1 MGYAQV
7 FDRIKAGGVLLL
19 DGGTGTELERRGV
32 AMNDQAWCAM
42 AAVTDFDTLV
52 DVHADYIARGADVI
66 TVNAY
71 ASSRLMLE
79 DAGYGARFE
88 EINRRACEAAL
99 TARDRSGRD
108 DVLIAG
114 SVSHMIPMQQGTQNS
129 DPVRRPGLE
138 TIGAAFAEL
147 AALQKDCGCD
157 LLLLEMMFDPPRMA
171 LAYEGAKADRTAGLG
186 RALGALGGRR
196 IGCRISDGRRY
207 SFHGDC
213 RRDGRLAG
221 GCGWH
226 HAFTVG
232 CDGTGDRYFED
243 SPFGTADGLSGFR
256 IFRNAALAVSRHYR
270 AGRFCPICPPMAAV
284 RGADSRRL
292 LWAWARAYRGAGSPE
307 GGLNHAKVRSG

>member
-1 MGYAQV
+1 MGYQQT
-7 FDRIKAGGVLLL
+7 FERIKAGGVLLL

-52 DVHADYIARGADVI
+52 EVHADYIARGADVI

-79 DAGYGARFE
+79 DAGHGERFA
-88 EINRRACEAAL
+88 EINRRSCEAAL

-129 DPVRRPGLE
+129 DPARRRSLD

-171 LAYEGAKADRTAGLG
+171 LAYEGAKATGLPVWAGLSARWADDG
-186 RALGALGGRR
+186 SVVGYQTVADVPFAEIVAAMADWQVDVAGIMHSPSDVTGPAIDILKTVHSGPLMAYPDSGYFEMPHWQFRDIIAPDDFVRFASQWRQSGVQILGG
-196 IGCRISDGRRY
+196 C
-207 SFHGDC
+207 
-213 RRDGRLAG
+213 
-221 GCGWH
+221 CGLGPEH
-226 HAFTVG
+226 
-232 CDGTGDRYFED
+232 
-243 SPFGTADGLSGFR
+243 
-256 IFRNAALAVSRHYR
+256 IAALASLK
-270 AGRFCPICPPMAAV
+270 AA
-284 RGADSRRL
+284 
-292 LWAWARAYRGAGSPE
+292 
-307 GGLNHAKVRSG
+307 